1 MSAADIDGWRHE
13 LMVSLFMGDDEELQT
28 LIRDHLILPYLF
40 GDFHPSHIQEGLLI
54 ALRNRQT
61 LTVLL
66 VVSGPSFAAK
76 AGGSVSPTSPPQLS
90 GVLFLKYSH
99 LHTKVFCR
107 QQVSWMA
114 PPTGLITYLN
124 VHQLP

>member
-1 MSAADIDGWRHE
+1 ME
-13 LMVSLFMGDDEELQT
+13 PLFMGDDEELQT
-28 LIRDHLILPYLF
+28 IIRDHLILPYLF